1 MDQLFNRLNKKV
13 YICSRVPCDNLNPET
28 MYTLK
33 NIGLIECGGKGKKF
47 ELDSTSSGNGFHL
60 KKVLIRNKSADSA
73 RSRYPMAEIVDHE
86 HSIIHDNAIDL
97 VIVSAPEN
105 SDLGLVAEA
114 LGAGKQVRV
123 V

>member
-1 MDQLFNRLNKKV
+1 
-13 YICSRVPCDNLNPET
+13 
-28 MYTLK
+28 MYALK
-33 NIGLIECGGKGKKF
+33 NIGLIECGRKGKKF
-47 ELDSTSSGNGFHL
+47 KLDSTSKGNGFQL
-60 KKVLIRNKSADSA
+60 KKVLVRNISADSA
-73 RSRYPMAEIVDHE
+73 RSQYPMAEIVDHE

-97 VIVSAPEN
+97 VIVSGPEN

>member
-1 MDQLFNRLNKKV
+1 M
-13 YICSRVPCDNLNPET
+13 ET
-28 MYTLK
+28 FK
-33 NIGLIECGGKGKKF
+33 NIGLIECGGKGKAFK
-47 ELDSTSSGNGFHL
+47 LDSTSTGNGFQL
-60 KKVLIRNKSADSA
+60 RKVLVRNISADSA
-73 RSRYPMAEIVDHE
+73 RSQYPTAEIVEHE

-114 LGAGKQVRV
+114 LEAGKQVRV